1 VGIVKKNTDNP
12 WRLVGLIGTLGLE
25 ILLFAFLGIWI
36 GKMLDERW
44 GTEPML
50 LLIGIGSGLGLGFL
64 SVLYTITVYLKE

>member
-1 VGIVKKNTDNP
+1 MKKNTDNP

-25 ILLFAFLGIWI
+25 ILLFAFLGIWV